1 MAEQTVFAAP
11 GIATFWRYIESS
23 LDRLVAVGGTMPSE
37 GLAWTPPAPATNPVS
52 VLVRHTMGNAEG
64 NLLGV
69 LCGWAIQRDRDGEF
83 AVHPATG
90 AGLGA
95 EWVALR
101 GRLRDGLAVL
111 PTDVLTQ
118 RLTHPRRGPI
128 TGQEVLIVVARHAA
142 EHLGQAELTRD
153 LWRAA
158 GPIGPEPR
166 PDP

>member
-11 GIATFWRYIESS
+11 GIATFWRY
-23 LDRLVAVGGTMPSE
+23 DRELAGSAGRGRRDDAVG
-37 GLAWTPPAPATNPVS
+37 GLAWTPPAPATSPVS